1 MSFSNPNTFIQYTA
15 DGIQTRF
22 AINFYIFEGEN
33 ELTAKVLDSDLN
45 EVVSPFSIDHTNY
58 PASEVVFVDAP
69 ADGHIV
75 LIERTTALMQMT
87 SFMKGSFPAEAVEE
101 TFDRAFMVAQENAAQ
116 ISRAVIDPVVG
127 PTYEERLDE
136 VEADIADQ
144 ATSLQAL
151 DDRLVEVENVDV
163 TGLDAQV
170 QQHATDINQL
180 QIDQGQLQ
188 IDLDLVEAGL
198 ANTDLAVAALVT
210 AVNGKQD
217 KPTLTILSAA
227 NTYNAVDN
235 GIYVVKSDDVTI
247 ELPAL
252 VSGLMVTVKMDNI
265 RANCIISSGNS
276 IDGFGANYQL
286 MSAYEAVKLVCD
298 GTQWYII

>member
-1 MSFSNPNTFIQYTA
+1 MSFSNPNTAIQYTA

-22 AINFYIFEGEN
+22 AINFYIFENEN
-33 ELTAKVLDSDLN
+33 ELTAKVYDSDLN

-58 PASEVVFVDAP
+58 PASEVVFNSPP

-75 LIERTTALMQMT
+75 LIERATVLAQMT

-116 ISRAVIDPVVG
+116 ISRAVINPIVG
-127 PTYEERLDE
+127 PTYEDRLSQ
-136 VEADIADQ
+136 VESDNVDQ
-144 ATSLQAL
+144 DDALLAL
-151 DDRLVEVENVDV
+151 DARIIAIENVDV
-163 TGLDAQV
+163 IGLDAQV
-170 QQHATDINQL
+170 QQHETDI
-180 QIDQGQLQ
+180 GQLQ
-188 IDLDLVEAGL
+188 
-198 ANTDLAVAALVT
+198 T

-217 KPTLTILSAA
+217 KPTLTILSAS

-247 ELPAL
+247 QLPAL
-252 VSGLMVTVKMDNI
+252 VSGLMVTVKMDNT
-265 RANCIISSGNS
+265 RANCIISSGNN
-276 IDGFGANYQL
+276 IDDFGANYQL

-298 GTQWYII
+298 GTQWFII